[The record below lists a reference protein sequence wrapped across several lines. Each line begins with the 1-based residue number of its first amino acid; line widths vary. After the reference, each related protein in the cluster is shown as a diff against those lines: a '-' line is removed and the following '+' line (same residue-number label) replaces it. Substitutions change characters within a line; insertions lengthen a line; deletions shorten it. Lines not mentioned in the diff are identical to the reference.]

1 MLRTM
6 FQHYIGLRSVTL
18 YWSLIRDRH
27 QNRLLI
33 LNEVQW
39 TNYYWTNNFYSPKN
53 NHQKVYY
60 IHTCL
65 HSLHIS
71 CKIWQYQL
79 QNILEKETED
89 LFSRLIEN
97 LEKNYKNAIS
107 KKHPQKI
114 PAKCIHLLVS
124 SSVNQSCLW
133 LERQK
138 HFENGTP

>member
-1 MLRTM
+1 MLRSM
-6 FQHYIGLRSVTL
+6 LQHYIGLRSVTL
-18 YWSLIRDRH
+18 YWILIRDCH
-27 QNRLLI
+27 QNRLQI

-39 TNYYWTNNFYSPKN
+39 TNYYWINNFYSPKN

-65 HSLHIS
+65 NSLHIC
-71 CKIWQYQL
+71 CKIWQCPL
-79 QNILEKETED
+79 QNILKKETED
-89 LFSRLIEN
+89 FFYRLIEN
-97 LEKNYKNAIS
+97 LEKNDKNAIS
-107 KKHPQKI
+107 KKHPQNI

-138 HFENGTP
+138 LLENGTP